1 MSTTNNNGF
10 SVINSAELQ
19 AALARKA
26 AAEGKP
32 APSPLNMAQSNTAIT
47 ALVQQ
52 PQTQG
57 VPQGR
62 QQPPTIPGQ
71 RFIAIV
77 IDGAVVEALM
87 ATERLSAA
95 LQSSPTIVD
104 VTTQPWLPE
113 IGDFYDN
120 GVFYFNPQAVLPQNG
135 VQQ

>member
-1 MSTTNNNGF
+1 MNNTNNNGF
-10 SVINSAELQ
+10 SVLDSAELQ

-32 APSPLNMAQSNTAIT
+32 APLPLNMPQVGATTAT
-47 ALVQQ
+47 VAQQ
-52 PQTQG
+52 PPTLG
-57 VPQGR
+57 LPR
-62 QQPPTIPGQ
+62 DRHKPPTIPGQ
-71 RFIAIV
+71 RFVVIV

-104 VTTQPWLPE
+104 VTDQPWLPE

-120 GVFYFNPQAVLPQNG
+120 GVFYFNPQAASPQNG

>member
-1 MSTTNNNGF
+1 MSTADNNGF
-10 SVINSAELQ
+10 SVIDSAELQ

-26 AAEGKP
+26 AAEGRP
-32 APSPLNMAQSNTAIT
+32 QPLPVTLLQSNAAT
-47 ALVQQ
+47 LV
-52 PQTQG
+52 PQTQAPG

-62 QQPPTIPGQ
+62 QKPPVIPGQ

-95 LQSSPTIVD
+95 LQSSPTILD
-104 VTTQPWLPE
+104 VSTQPWLPE

-120 GVFYFNPQAVLPQNG
+120 GAFYFNPQAVLPQDG